1 METPLQANK
10 KKKNDTDTGIAGLSP
25 DSPLRGFVG
34 YNLKRAYMSI
44 HSDFV
49 ASLTHLDL
57 KPTTYSALAI
67 INENPDISQTDLAR
81 SLAMERSNIVV
92 MVDELQARGLIVRNK
107 VPTDRRVYALRTTA
121 KGIELFLEA
130 SRAVQKHE
138 DKLLEGFG
146 PEERAHL
153 VEMLIRIQQVK

>member
-1 METPLQANK
+1 MQTGK
-10 KKKNDTDTGIAGLSP
+10 KKSASSDKDSAESLP
-25 DSPLRGFVG
+25 DSQLRGFIG

-57 KPTTYSALAI
+57 KPTTFSALAI

-92 MVDELQARGLIVRNK
+92 MIDELESRGLIVRNK
-107 VPTDRRVYALRTTA
+107 VPTDRRVYALRLTE
-121 KGIELFLEA
+121 KGAALFKDA
-130 SRAVQKHE
+130 SRAVQHHE
-138 DKLLEGFG
+138 DKLLEDFS
-146 PEERAHL
+146 PDEKEQLAR
-153 VEMLIRIQQVK
+153 MLIRIQNVK

>member
-1 METPLQANK
+1 LQAS
-10 KKKNDTDTGIAGLSP
+10 KKKNTDDQPKLRGLST

-49 ASLTHLDL
+49 ASLTHIDL
-57 KPTTYSALAI
+57 KPTTFSALAI

-81 SLAMERSNIVV
+81 ALAMERSNIVV
-92 MVDELQARGLIVRNK
+92 MVDELQTRGLIVRNK

-121 KGIELFLEA
+121 KGIELFAEA
-130 SRAVQKHE
+130 SRAVQRHE
-138 DKLLEGFG
+138 EKLLEDFN
-146 PEERAHL
+146 PEERDLL
-153 VEMLIRIQQVK
+153 VRMLIRIQKVK